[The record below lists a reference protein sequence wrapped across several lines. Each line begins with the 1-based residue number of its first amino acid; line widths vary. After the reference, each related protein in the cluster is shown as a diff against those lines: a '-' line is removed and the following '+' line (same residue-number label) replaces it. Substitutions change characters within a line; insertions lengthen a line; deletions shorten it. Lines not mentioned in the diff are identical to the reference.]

1 MISESL
7 VLFCPGSAN
16 LQDTLERLHR
26 KTYTLYCDRQMRE
39 PCSVDKHVEVSE
51 KQEYVW
57 KNEKLETFEALSK
70 QEFEDTLPTSRLG

>member
-1 MISESL
+1 
-7 VLFCPGSAN
+7 
-16 LQDTLERLHR
+16 
-26 KTYTLYCDRQMRE
+26 MRE